1 MRYKL
6 LCESCGRYYPVETRQ
21 AGGTITC
28 ECGAVLSIPTMLKM
42 KRLPEWDEEK
52 EGEATE
58 ANAEEK
64 TLEEKDATADASG
77 NGSSAEPSAPKKK
90 LSAKRRGLFCFCGL
104 VLILSLFVVGRN
116 IKTPDPTAVFYK
128 ETVYSLGDGRMIK
141 RDSTPITMQ
150 DYGFYFSTDF
160 SDPARTTYLVNDG
173 FIDGLPPFQSILF
186 FDYVRELN
194 MSDNFYDKYD
204 SLIVRRRIT
213 MVFLAILA
221 GLSLVAAVVPLFL
234 SKEQKTVGAARG
246 SDWKS

>member
-90 LSAKRRGLFCFCGL
+90 LSAKRRGLFCFCGI

-160 SDPARTTYLVNDG
+160 SDPARTTYPVNDG

-194 MSDNFYDKYD
+194 MSDNFYDNYESIKTQRWIRLGFA
-204 SLIVRRRIT
+204 SVVAL
-213 MVFLAILA
+213 LALA
-221 GLSLVAAVVPLFL
+221 GALYALFAEE
-234 SKEQKTVGAARG
+234 STKQVGAMRG
-246 SDWKS
+246 SDWR